1 MSATIGGVD
10 RPQLADFLRRHREA
24 LSPADVGLPDG
35 ARRRTPGLRREEV
48 ASLVGMSADYLT
60 RLEQQRGPQP
70 SEQMLTALAR
80 GLRLSLDERDH
91 LFRLAG
97 HTPPSRTLRHGH
109 VAAPLLR
116 VLDRLDDA
124 AALVLSDLGETL
136 AQNRLAVALLGD
148 HSGYSGLERSAIL
161 RWFTDPAERLHY
173 PADDRGRQSRL
184 QVAQLRSALTAGAR
198 GQDLLDA
205 LLERSAEF
213 RELWALHEVH
223 RRFDDHK
230 TLVHPEVGAIDVDC
244 QALFTEDQAQTL
256 LVLTPKG
263 QEATE
268 RMRLLAVIGAQRFAV

>member
-1 MSATIGGVD
+1 MD
-10 RPQLADFLRRHREA
+10 RPQLADFLRRHREG
-24 LSPADVGLPDG
+24 LTPADVGLPDG

-97 HTPPSRTLRHGH
+97 HTPPSRTLRHAH

-148 HSGYSGLERSAIL
+148 HSGHTGLERSAIF
-161 RWFTDPAERLHY
+161 RWFTDPADRLHY
-173 PADDRGRQSRL
+173 PADDRDRQSRL

-205 LLERSAEF
+205 LLERSADF

>member
-1 MSATIGGVD
+1 VD
-10 RPQLADFLRRHREA
+10 RPQLADFLRRHRES

-97 HTPPSRTLRHGH
+97 HTPPSRTLRHAH

-148 HSGYSGLERSAIL
+148 HSGCTGLERSAIF

-173 PADDRGRQSRL
+173 PADDRDRQSRL

-213 RELWALHEVH
+213 RGLWALHEVH